1 MKFKTFAAMAFVL
14 PMMTSVSAYAE
25 GPHVAPIMEL
35 IESDLKAA
43 MSDVSVVDAIKA
55 QNEAHA
61 GLSEDEIVAL
71 DKQWR
76 AEVDAASQPLIDK
89 VAGNPLSAYLNKVK
103 GDGAGLYTEIFVMD
117 NKGLNVGMSDTTS
130 DYWQGDEGKF
140 KNSFGAGPDGVFVD
154 EVEEDESSQ
163 TLQSQASFTI
173 TDGSGAAI
181 GAVTFGINVND
192 L

>member
-1 MKFKTFAAMAFVL
+1 MKSKTFAAIAFAL
-14 PMMTSVSAYAE
+14 PMMMSVSAYAE

-35 IESDLKAA
+35 IEGDLKAA
-43 MSDVSVVDAIKA
+43 MSDATVIDAIKA
-55 QNEAHA
+55 QNAAHA
-61 GLSEDEIVAL
+61 SLSADEIDAL

-76 AEVDAASQPLIDK
+76 AEVDASSKPLIEK
-89 VAGNPLSAYLNKVK
+89 VAGNPLSAYLSKVK
-103 GDGAGLYTEIFVMD
+103 SNGGGLYTEIFVMD

-140 KNSFGAGPDGVFVD
+140 QKTFGAGANGVFVD

>member
-1 MKFKTFAAMAFVL
+1 MKTKTIAAIAFAL
-14 PMMTSVSAYAE
+14 PMMMSASAFAE

-35 IESDLKAA
+35 INGDLKAA
-43 MSDVSVVDAIKA
+43 MSDAAVVDAIQA
-55 QNEAHA
+55 QNAAHA

-76 AEVDAASQPLIDK
+76 AEVDASSKPLIDK
-89 VAGNPLSAYLNKVK
+89 VAGSPLSAYLTKVK
-103 GDGAGLYTEIFVMD
+103 ADGAGLYTEIFVMD